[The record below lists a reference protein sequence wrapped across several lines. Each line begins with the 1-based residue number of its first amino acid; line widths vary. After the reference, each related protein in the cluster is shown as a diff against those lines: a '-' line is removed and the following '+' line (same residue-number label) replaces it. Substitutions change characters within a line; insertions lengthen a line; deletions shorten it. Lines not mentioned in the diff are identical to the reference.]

1 MRKISVVIPCYRS
14 QDTIESVVNEV
25 KDTIRS
31 NNQFDYEI
39 ILVNDASPDNIIDV
53 LFKLSKVDSKIKVV
67 NLSKNFGQHPAI
79 MSGFNYV
86 TGDLILCLDDDGQ
99 TPANEMFKLIDELDK
114 GYDIVY
120 ANYESK
126 EHNIF
131 RNFGSFLNNIMAE
144 LLISKPKNISMTSYF
159 VTRRFIIN
167 EVIKYQNSFPY
178 IGGLLFRASN
188 KISKV
193 NVKHRK
199 RMIGSSGYSFKALV
213 TLWLNGF
220 TAFSVK
226 PLRVSSFI
234 GFSLAIIGFFYGL
247 FVIFN
252 RLTNPNIPL
261 GYSSLISAIIF
272 IGGMIMLML
281 GLIGEYIGRIYIS
294 INKSPQFVV
303 RETVNINENE

>member
-14 QDTIESVVNEV
+14 QDTIESVVGEV
-25 KDTIRS
+25 RNTVAIHE
-31 NNQFDYEI
+31 QFDYEI
-39 ILVNDASPDNIIDV
+39 VLVNDASPDNVIEV
-53 LFKLSKVDSKIKVV
+53 LFKLAHEDPKIKVI

-86 TGDLILCLDDDGQ
+86 TGDLVMCLDDDGQ
-99 TPANEMFKLIDELDK
+99 TPATEMFKLIEELDK
-114 GYDIVY
+114 GFDIVY

-131 RNFGSFLNNIMAE
+131 RNFGTFVNNVMAE
-144 LLISKPKNISMTSYF
+144 LLIDKPKNVNMTSYF
-159 VTRRFIIN
+159 VTKKFIVD

-178 IGGLLFRASN
+178 IGGLLFRVSN

-193 NVKHRK
+193 QVKHRK
-199 RMIGSSGYSFKALV
+199 RLIGKSGYSFKGLV

-226 PLRVSSFI
+226 PLRISSLI
-234 GFSLAIIGFFYGL
+234 GFLLAIAGFIYGII
-247 FVIFN
+247 VIYK
-252 RLTNPNIPL
+252 RLTNPDIPL

-281 GLIGEYIGRIYIS
+281 GLIGEYIGRIYITM
-294 INKSPQFVV
+294 NKSPQFVI
-303 RETVNINENE
+303 RETVNIDENE

>member
-25 KDTIRS
+25 KNTITAHD
-31 NNQFDYEI
+31 NFDYEI
-39 ILVNDASPDNIIDV
+39 ILVNDASPDNVIDV
-53 LFKLSKVDSKIKVV
+53 LFRLAKEDTKIKVI

-79 MSGFNYV
+79 MSGFNHV
-86 TGDLILCLDDDGQ
+86 TGELVMCLDDDGQ
-99 TPANEMFKLIDELDK
+99 TPATEMFKLIEELDK

-131 RNFGSFLNNIMAE
+131 RNFGTLVNNVMAE
-144 LLISKPKNISMTSYF
+144 LLIDKPKNVNMTSYF
-159 VTRRFIIN
+159 VTKKFVIS
-167 EVIKYQNSFPY
+167 EVINYQNSFPY
-178 IGGLLFRASN
+178 IGGLLFRVSN

-193 NVKHRK
+193 QVKHRK
-199 RMIGSSGYSFKALV
+199 RLVGKSGYSFKGLV

-226 PLRVSSFI
+226 PLRISSLI
-234 GFSLAIIGFFYGL
+234 GFLLAIAGFLYGII
-247 FVIFN
+247 VIYK
-252 RLTNPNIPL
+252 RLTNPDIPL

-281 GLIGEYIGRIYIS
+281 GLIGEYIGRIYITM
-294 INKSPQFVV
+294 NKSPQYVI
-303 RETVNINENE
+303 RETVNIDENE

>member
-14 QDTIESVVNEV
+14 QDTIELVVNEV
-25 KDTIRS
+25 KDTIS
-31 NNQFDYEI
+31 AQNQFDYEI
-39 ILVNDASPDNIIDV
+39 ILVNDASPDNVLDV
-53 LFKLSKVDSKIKVV
+53 LQKLSKEDYKIKVV

-86 TGDLILCLDDDGQ
+86 TGDLIMCLDDDGQ
-99 TPANEMFKLIDELDK
+99 TPADEMFKLIEELDK

-120 ANYESK
+120 ANYEVK
-126 EHNIF
+126 EHNSF
-131 RNFGSFLNNIMAE
+131 RNFGTLLNNLMAE
-144 LLISKPKNISMTSYF
+144 LLLNKPKNVNMTSYF

-193 NVKHRK
+193 KVKHRK
-199 RMIGSSGYSFKALV
+199 RLIGNSGYSLKALM

-226 PLRVSSFI
+226 PLRISSFI
-234 GFSLAIIGFFYGL
+234 GFLLAIIGFLYGL
-247 FVIFN
+247 VVIYN

-261 GYSSLISAIIF
+261 GYSSLISAILF
-272 IGGMIMLML
+272 IGGMIMIML

-294 INKSPQFVV
+294 INKSPQYVV
-303 RETVNINENE
+303 RETVNIDEKE